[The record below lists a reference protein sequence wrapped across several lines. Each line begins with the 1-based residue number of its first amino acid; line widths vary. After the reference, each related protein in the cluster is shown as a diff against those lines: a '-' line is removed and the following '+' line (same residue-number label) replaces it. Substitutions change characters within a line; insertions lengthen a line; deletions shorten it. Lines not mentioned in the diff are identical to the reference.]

1 MKLKLSK
8 EYTLDGKKI
17 KVLEL
22 KFEELT
28 GKDILD
34 AEQTTLFIDN
44 QMGNVMELS
53 KAYQVNIAA
62 KASGIPAEELKKL
75 SIADFTNLTMTV
87 QSNLAG
93 F

>member
-8 EYTLDGKKI
+8 EYNLDGKKVKEI
-17 KVLEL
+17 EL

-28 GKDILD
+28 GRDVLD
-34 AEQTTLFIDN
+34 AEQTTLFVDN
-44 QMGNVMELS
+44 QMGNVLELS

-75 SIADFTNLTMTV
+75 SMADFTTLTMAV
-87 QSNLAG
+87 QANLSG

>member
-62 KASGIPAEELKKL
+62 KASGIPAEEIEFVQEFDLDNLK
-75 SIADFTNLTMTV
+75 NL
-87 QSNLAG
+87 